1 MTGARTGK
9 KKVAPSKKYTGVGK
23 KVARP
28 SKGVSKKIEGAV
40 RKEPLPGLPRS
51 RRRRRQRYPFESRL
65 FAGIWLSETG
75 PVHIKKGANAHMHP
89 TNGVVAVSGTVPV
102 VISAEDLT
110 GLEVGDHLFIGFKDP
125 KIYTTLPLDPANHP
139 DVAFAVAGQS
149 SHQQLAVAP
158 VSLEPPDTSRDM
170 CWGVPQFSPVVM
182 EHDFGA
188 LPYRQVKG
196 ADHGPVPDE
205 DAFNGVDSGFRSFHI
220 VGESELRTY
229 LADVPRRD
237 GTGPRFTNTRDIEIE
252 LERRFIGTL
261 FEAATNGTA
270 MVELGAFLVHR

>member
-1 MTGARTGK
+1 MTGDGRD
-9 KKVAPSKKYTGVGK
+9 
-23 KVARP
+23 
-28 SKGVSKKIEGAV
+28 
-40 RKEPLPGLPRS
+40 EPVWPE
-51 RRRRRQRYPFESRL
+51 FESRP

-75 PVHIKKGANAHMHP
+75 PVHIKKGADAHMHP

-102 VISAEDLT
+102 VISAEDLAE
-110 GLEVGDHLFIGFKDP
+110 LKVGDRLFIGFKEP
-125 KIYTTLPLDPANHP
+125 RVYTTLPLNHANHP

-158 VSLEPPDTSRDM
+158 VSLEPPDTSRDT

-182 EHDFGA
+182 ERDPSDG

-196 ADHGPVPDE
+196 ADHGPVLDE

-220 VGESELRTY
+220 VGESELLIHLVT
-229 LADVPRRD
+229 VH
-237 GTGPRFTNTRDIEIE
+237 GERFANLREIEIE

-261 FEAATNGTA
+261 FEAATDGTA